1 MVADLWRDVGGCADS
16 LSNARTLVDRGAAV
30 QASEVSRAS
39 AIVRIA
45 LGRASGCPRERH
57 RPQVGGVVVVLTHCP
72 VRSTSRNRQL
82 ELPRPD
88 KNAQRRGGKRPR
100 AGRKPKGLRA
110 GVTHAKRVEIDPTK
124 PLHITLRVV
133 AAVAALRSTK
143 AYRAIRHALQTS
155 AFNQLGLRICHF
167 SVQRNHLHLICEA
180 DDKRS
185 LARGMQSFK
194 ISAAKQLNC
203 ELGRSGTVFAD
214 RYHVEILAT
223 PTQASH
229 AISYVLNNWRK
240 HGEHRHTAGLYRG
253 RIDPYSSGAQF
264 YGWAAPRWRTSIY
277 PKGYERAAIAA
288 PLTWMLGVGYLR
300 GKPISVFAV
309 PRRIA
314 TQQS

>member
-1 MVADLWRDVGGCADS
+1 M
-16 LSNARTLVDRGAAV
+16 
-30 QASEVSRAS
+30 
-39 AIVRIA
+39 
-45 LGRASGCPRERH
+45 
-57 RPQVGGVVVVLTHCP
+57 
-72 VRSTSRNRQL
+72 RSSSRNRQI

-88 KNAQRRGGKRPR
+88 KNGQHRGGKRPR

-110 GVTHAKRVEIDPTK
+110 GVTHARRADLDPNK

-133 AAVAALRSTK
+133 AAVAALRTDK
-143 AYRAIRHALQTS
+143 AYRAIRKALQVS

-194 ISAAKQLNC
+194 ISAAKQLNH
-203 ELGRSGTVFAD
+203 ELRRRGAVFAD

-240 HGEHRHTAGLYRG
+240 HGEHRNTAGLYRG
-253 RIDPYSSGAQF
+253 RIDPFSSGAQF
-264 YGWAAPRWRTSIY
+264 YGWSTPRWRTSIY
-277 PKGYERAAIAA
+277 PRGYERVAIAA
-288 PLTWMLGVGYLR
+288 PLTWMLAVGYLR
-300 GKPISVFAV
+300 GGPVSVFAV
-309 PRRIA
+309 PSGRPTR
-314 TQQS
+314 